1 MDWDFTEET
10 LKETHMREQAIQA
23 LAESLSNNLGQT
35 LTSELATGIATR
47 VNQALQALEKQASEG
62 AGQQPADAP

>member
-1 MDWDFTEET
+1 
-10 LKETHMREQAIQA
+10 MREQAIQA

-47 VNQALQALEKQASEG
+47 VNQALQVLEKQASED
-62 AGQQPADAP
+62 AGQQSVDTP